1 MNDRDQQ
8 PDQRPAS
15 GIGRDLRS
23 ARDNGK
29 ASLQELRE
37 FVGTLK
43 GRRPQEVMGIVA
55 GNSLVKG
62 IEMSA
67 IGFVV
72 VLLVFTAIPF
82 YLAGDEPAAKKS
94 PASRASSKTSQQ
106 PATGKQAQTGTAN
119 SRDDVMDKTGIGETK
134 TFDADEN
141 PLEKKLDNLLDGVK

>member
-1 MNDRDQQ
+1 MNDGDQQ
-8 PDQRPAS
+8 ADQGSAS

-82 YLAGDEPAAKKS
+82 YLAEIG
-94 PASRASSKTSQQ
+94 RAH
-106 PATGKQAQTGTAN
+106 
-119 SRDDVMDKTGIGETK
+119 V
-134 TFDADEN
+134 
-141 PLEKKLDNLLDGVK
+141 